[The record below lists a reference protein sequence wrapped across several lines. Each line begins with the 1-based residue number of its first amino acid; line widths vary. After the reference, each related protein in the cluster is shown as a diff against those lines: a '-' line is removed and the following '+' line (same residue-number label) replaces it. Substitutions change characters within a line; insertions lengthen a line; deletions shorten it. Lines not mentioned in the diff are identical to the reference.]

1 MLPLFFQVV
10 LLDSPAKA
18 GARLIIP
25 SLATPVGGLI
35 SGIVMSQYGHLAT
48 LVRTGATL
56 MAIGN
61 GLIVALR
68 FTDASWK
75 YFLFIFPAN
84 LGQGIVYPSI
94 LFTVL
99 AAFGHEGELFA
110 PCISRS
116 SLKYLRPRRFG
127 LHRVSHPVN
136 GLGLGCLYHFSNRP
150 EHALG
155 TSS

>member
-35 SGIVMSQYGHLAT
+35 SGIVMSNYGQLAT
-48 LVRTGATL
+48 LVRTGTIL

-61 GLIVALR
+61 ALIVSLR
-68 FTDASWK
+68 FSEPSWK
-75 YFLFIFPAN
+75 YFLFIVPAN
-84 LGQGIVYPSI
+84 LGQGIVYPGI

-99 AAFGHEGELFA
+99 AAFGHEGTLA
-110 PCISRS
+110 PHKRDVC
-116 SLKYLRPRRFG
+116 
-127 LHRVSHPVN
+127 
-136 GLGLGCLYHFSNRP
+136 
-150 EHALG
+150 
-155 TSS
+155 

>member
-35 SGIVMSQYGHLAT
+35 SGIVMSNYGQLAT
-48 LVRTGATL
+48 LVRTGSTL
-56 MAIGN
+56 MAVGN
-61 GLIVALR
+61 GLIVSLK
-68 FTDASWK
+68 FNEPSWK

-99 AAFGHEGELFA
+99 AAFGHEGTLAEKEYDF
-110 PCISRS
+110 
-116 SLKYLRPRRFG
+116 
-127 LHRVSHPVN
+127 H
-136 GLGLGCLYHFSNRP
+136 
-150 EHALG
+150 
-155 TSS
+155 